1 MFSWFFC
8 YICVPCGEAA
18 PTCVSCIEAVA
29 EATCE
34 TCIPCS
40 TCAPCGGV
48 PCGVIL
54 SDTHVTTFNVCLP
67 FEHPYWY
74 EMVYNRDF
82 YYSASLGKEPTNWNY
97 IDFWD
102 SFMTIFHTFGSV
114 YIHNFIVYFCYFVVM
129 IFLVIILIAVYKESW
144 WNVKGFKKF
153 LLIII
158 GAVLL
163 IFVFLLSLRYYLLHV
178 TGDFFNLSPENFG
191 LFGLFYP
198 LRYKHFILSTSILD
212 IQLFILFVFICVL
225 ISMYFQAI
233 DDFSINFG
241 TPIVM
246 LFCVLGC
253 CLLVMVRDF
262 FMLYLFLE
270 LQSLAL
276 YVLVCIRKIL
286 MLVVKLV

>member
-8 YICVPCGEAA
+8 YVCVPCGEAVA
-18 PTCVSCIEAVA
+18 PCIPCGEVVVSCIP
-29 EATCE
+29 CE
-34 TCIPCS
+34 T
-40 TCAPCGGV
+40 GV
-48 PCGVIL
+48 PCGIL
-54 SDTHVTTFNVCLP
+54 ISDNYITSFNVSLP
-67 FEHPYWY
+67 SAHPYWS
-74 EMVYNRDF
+74 EMVYNRHF
-82 YYSASLGKEPTNWNY
+82 YYSAYRDFEPTNWNY

-102 SFMTIFHTFGSV
+102 TFMKIFFTFGAIFAHFLVTIICWSTT
-114 YIHNFIVYFCYFVVM
+114 I
-129 IFLVIILIAVYKESW
+129 IFLFLILIAVYKESW
-144 WNVKGFKKF
+144 WNLKGFKKY
-153 LLIII
+153 LLVIIFSVI
-158 GAVLL
+158 FIFMLL
-163 IFVFLLSLRYYLLHV
+163 FYLRHYMLHV
-178 TGDFFNLSPENFG
+178 TGDFFLLSPENFG
-191 LFGLFYP
+191 LFGLLYP

-212 IQLFILFVFICVL
+212 IQLLILFVFICVL

-253 CLLVMVRDF
+253 CLLITVRDF

-286 MLVVKLV
+286 M